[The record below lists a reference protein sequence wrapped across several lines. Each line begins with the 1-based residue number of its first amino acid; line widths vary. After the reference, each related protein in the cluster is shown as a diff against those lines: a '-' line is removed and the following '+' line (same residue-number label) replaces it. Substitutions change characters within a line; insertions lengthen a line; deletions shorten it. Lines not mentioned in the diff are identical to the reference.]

1 MLCVAG
7 SNGLGV
13 FGSGFLF
20 LCGQQIATSLQA
32 QLAGELLALSALCFC
47 LSQRRCSA
55 PKYHCNLSDIRTG
68 QPHSCDREE

>member
-1 MLCVAG
+1 MLCLAG

-47 LSQRRCSA
+47 LSQR
-55 PKYHCNLSDIRTG
+55 
-68 QPHSCDREE
+68 